1 MNKHTT
7 IYNLTDQQM
16 RMHAGYQWAL
26 GERAG
31 GAVRGGCTGTL
42 IRSWGS

>member
-26 GERAG
+26 GEATAKIFVNFRL
-31 GAVRGGCTGTL
+31 T
-42 IRSWGS
+42 